1 MACSVYEA
9 VIYTAHASDQEL
21 PNVLC
26 KVTDGALTVKA
37 TGGRVVLYHTSL
49 GILRP
54 LFFRF
59 QVTVATSADA
69 EWLPKLVARYMLR
82 KWLGHAHFIA
92 DATAALHG
100 THTNFS
106 PPSTYANHIYWRV
119 VAATASFQEFW
130 LQAQHDTGHAHTVAS
145 LQRLAHQLASRG
157 ASQARPLTV
166 PLLHLLLWVAVA
178 MSSGRV
184 LFNTRMGVE
193 QQHVQGLQALY
204 SPAHPDALCPV
215 QPCSL
220 TRPVPSTAL
229 LTHTPCALYS
239 PAHTHALCPVQ
250 PCSLTRPVPST
261 ALLRHTPCAL
271 YSPAH
276 SHALCPVP
284 LARPVV

>member
-1 MACSVYEA
+1 MACGVYEA
-9 VIYTAHASDQEL
+9 VIHTAHASDQEL
-21 PNVLC
+21 PNVLWT
-26 KVTDGALTVKA
+26 VTDGALTVKA
-37 TGGRVVLYHTSL
+37 LGGRVVLYHTSL
-49 GILRP
+49 GILRQ

-92 DATAALHG
+92 DATAALPG

-106 PPSTYANHIYWRV
+106 PPSTYTNHIYRRV

-145 LQRLAHQLASRG
+145 LQGLAHQLASRG

-178 MSSGRV
+178 TSSGRV

-193 QQHVQGLQALY
+193 QQHVHVLVQGLVSGHSLELHELVCILFHQPLPRVPIN
-204 SPAHPDALCPV
+204 SP
-215 QPCSL
+215 
-220 TRPVPSTAL
+220 
-229 LTHTPCALYS
+229 
-239 PAHTHALCPVQ
+239 
-250 PCSLTRPVPST
+250 
-261 ALLRHTPCAL
+261 
-271 YSPAH
+271 
-276 SHALCPVP
+276 
-284 LARPVV
+284 